1 MVGRDAAAAVCRLHC
16 IFSICCRVEAA
27 TCSMAL
33 HCEERQTEQKI
44 VGRWWLAACLGE
56 GGWEYGDSDV
66 KLKPESPSWIS
77 IDQHSRPSTST
88 YGWCLIRELL
98 RRYVRGYV
106 RCIGNSLPSIVLAAR
121 ISWCRQTRYNS
132 FTLQKMT
139 RTYASLDPI
148 QLVVD
153 QSIDDRSPTNDSSLH
168 PSYRSMDRAS
178 CTSNRNRS
186 STTMRVP

>member
-1 MVGRDAAAAVCRLHC
+1 MCVKLYLIKKSISSVPVSRTHRRRLVGWSGPRGQCGGRCRAFRSAELRACMVGRDAAAAVCRLHC

-106 RCIGNSLPSIVLAAR
+106 LTYVALATAY
-121 ISWCRQTRYNS
+121 Q
-132 FTLQKMT
+132 
-139 RTYASLDPI
+139 
-148 QLVVD
+148 V
-153 QSIDDRSPTNDSSLH
+153 
-168 PSYRSMDRAS
+168 
-178 CTSNRNRS
+178 
-186 STTMRVP
+186 